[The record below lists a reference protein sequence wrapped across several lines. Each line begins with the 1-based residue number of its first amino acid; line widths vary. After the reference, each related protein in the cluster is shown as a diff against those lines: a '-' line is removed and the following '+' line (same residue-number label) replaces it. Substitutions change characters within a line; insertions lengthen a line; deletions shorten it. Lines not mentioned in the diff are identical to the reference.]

1 MHQNAVSGECKQY
14 YHLLGYEIRLLDF
27 PWCFKIFKK
36 GEQRNQE
43 RVNDRYFKMSQS
55 LIPFIL
61 EEMSSC
67 Y

>member
-1 MHQNAVSGECKQY
+1 MHQNAVSGECKQS

-43 RVNDRYFKMSQS
+43 RVNDRYFKMSY
-55 LIPFIL
+55 L
-61 EEMSSC
+61 ER
-67 Y
+67 